1 MAKKIQRYETQMQ
14 LFDPKSNL
22 AILSEVPIRPKIG
35 FQYIFKWE
43 DKLKRQEWRVDG
55 FRWRQYSTVTFK
67 YGDVDCKRYH
77 FKLQVGPGNKFTTD
91 FTRHAIECP
100 LYENKILIWYQGDDS
115 LAVDAALKD
124 AKDSEKD
131 GKAPQRFETQMQL
144 FQPEANLPIL
154 NEVPLRPK
162 GGFKYIFKWDIPLK
176 RQDWRVDGYRW
187 RQNTMNRFSYHGVDS
202 KRYYFKLQV
211 GHGNEFSMEFTKNA
225 IECPLHENQ
234 VLVWYQGD
242 ETVARDFAH
251 GNSKDPEKEYH
262 RTAPSVLKKI
272 QMETETEKDGKAPQ
286 RFETQMQLFQ
296 PEANL
301 PILNE
306 VPLRPKGG
314 FKYIFKWEIPLKRQ
328 DWRVDGYRWR
338 QNTMNR
344 FSYHGVDSKRY
355 YFKLQVGHG
364 DEFSMEFT
372 KNAIECPL
380 HENQVLVW
388 YQGDETVA
396 RDFAHGNSKDPE
408 KEYHRTAPSVLKKIQ
423 METETEKLPLQV
435 YSDLL
440 TDCSNRARLMID
452 APRDVKQVQ
461 NARKF
466 IPRAERSINDSPKE
480 KKQIRN
486 TPKVHR
492 KIPSKA
498 ERSSHDVADAIY
510 NLYSC
515 ETDFVSDFQIAPYLL
530 IICFDKNTVSELRE
544 FIKRDDLT
552 TQCLTYDTTFAI
564 GELYLSVLTFRQP
577 EFEDNPVIPLMYMIY
592 ERDVPEVHNTFF
604 MRFAEAVPE
613 FSTPQRMIITSN
625 EEVAITN
632 AIAKHC
638 PDVPRL
644 RCWQHALQNIKLKL
658 QIFNI
663 TERQEVQQ
671 YESDF
676 IRLLNQDSA
685 GKYKS
690 LLAQMYLKRWKKEFS
705 DYFDMAIDPDMNRMG
720 AWALRPFGI
729 SLQTATSSESFS
741 GIMKRLSETNWNKS
755 SVDLL
760 ASSLLK
766 ITDFFNVRVARS
778 RYRLADYAY
787 TLKASLNDFY
797 GESDCDVSEAMTVEQ
812 LMDAIKMSR
821 TETASKGGRRTNA
834 STFTA
839 RRYAPQQIDSSMEGI
854 CILESNSV
862 DEADNSSIAVEHVIL
877 VDEAELDQDT
887 VMYICH

>member
-1 MAKKIQRYETQMQ
+1 
-14 LFDPKSNL
+14 
-22 AILSEVPIRPKIG
+22 
-35 FQYIFKWE
+35 
-43 DKLKRQEWRVDG
+43 
-55 FRWRQYSTVTFK
+55 
-67 YGDVDCKRYH
+67 
-77 FKLQVGPGNKFTTD
+77 
-91 FTRHAIECP
+91 
-100 LYENKILIWYQGDDS
+100 LIWYQGDDS

-124 AKDSEKD
+124 AKDS
-131 GKAPQRFETQMQL
+131 
-144 FQPEANLPIL
+144 
-154 NEVPLRPK
+154 
-162 GGFKYIFKWDIPLK
+162 
-176 RQDWRVDGYRW
+176 
-187 RQNTMNRFSYHGVDS
+187 
-202 KRYYFKLQV
+202 
-211 GHGNEFSMEFTKNA
+211 
-225 IECPLHENQ
+225 
-234 VLVWYQGD
+234 
-242 ETVARDFAH
+242 
-251 GNSKDPEKEYH
+251 
-262 RTAPSVLKKI
+262 
-272 QMETETEKDGKAPQ
+272 EKDGKAPQ

-440 TDCSNRARLMID
+440 TDCSNRARHMID

-466 IPRAERSINDSPKE
+466 IRRAERSINDSPKE

-486 TPKVHR
+486 TPKVQR

-515 ETDFVSDFQIAPYLL
+515 ETDFVSDLQIAPYLL
-530 IICFDKNTVSELRE
+530 IICFDKSKFIYLCSFQYIYLHHRILVCIIDTVSEFRE

-577 EFEDNPVIPLMYMIY
+577 EFEDNPIIPLMYMIY

-663 TERQEVQQ
+663 TERQKVQQ

-690 LLAQMYLKRWKKEFS
+690 LLAQMYLKRWKKVNIFAPLSLPLTILLIFCFNIYQEFS

-741 GIMKRLSETNWNKS
+741 GIMKRLSETNLLWNKS

-821 TETASKGGRRTNA
+821 TETASK
-834 STFTA
+834 
-839 RRYAPQQIDSSMEGI
+839 
-854 CILESNSV
+854 
-862 DEADNSSIAVEHVIL
+862 VE
-877 VDEAELDQDT
+877 
-887 VMYICH
+887 

>member
-1 MAKKIQRYETQMQ
+1 MFPLSAMAKKIQRYETQMQ

-67 YGDVDCKRYH
+67 YGDVDCKRYY
-77 FKLQVGPGNKFTTD
+77 FKLQVGPGNEFTTD

-124 AKDSEKD
+124 AKDS
-131 GKAPQRFETQMQL
+131 
-144 FQPEANLPIL
+144 
-154 NEVPLRPK
+154 
-162 GGFKYIFKWDIPLK
+162 
-176 RQDWRVDGYRW
+176 
-187 RQNTMNRFSYHGVDS
+187 
-202 KRYYFKLQV
+202 
-211 GHGNEFSMEFTKNA
+211 
-225 IECPLHENQ
+225 
-234 VLVWYQGD
+234 
-242 ETVARDFAH
+242 
-251 GNSKDPEKEYH
+251 
-262 RTAPSVLKKI
+262 
-272 QMETETEKDGKAPQ
+272 EKDGKAPQ

-423 METETEKLPLQV
+423 METETEKLPIQV

-440 TDCSNRARLMID
+440 TDCSNRARHMID

-466 IPRAERSINDSPKE
+466 IRRAERSINDSPKE
-480 KKQIRN
+480 KKQIRK
-486 TPKVHR
+486 TPKVQR
-492 KIPSKA
+492 KIPSKV
-498 ERSSHDVADAIY
+498 ECSSHDVANAIY

-515 ETDFVSDFQIAPYLL
+515 ETDFVSDLQIAPYLL
-530 IICFDKNTVSELRE
+530 IICFDKSK
-544 FIKRDDLT
+544 FI
-552 TQCLTYDTTFAI
+552 
-564 GELYLSVLTFRQP
+564 YL
-577 EFEDNPVIPLMYMIY
+577 
-592 ERDVPEVHNTFF
+592 
-604 MRFAEAVPE
+604 
-613 FSTPQRMIITSN
+613 
-625 EEVAITN
+625 
-632 AIAKHC
+632 C
-638 PDVPRL
+638 
-644 RCWQHALQNIKLKL
+644 
-658 QIFNI
+658 
-663 TERQEVQQ
+663 
-671 YESDF
+671 
-676 IRLLNQDSA
+676 
-685 GKYKS
+685 
-690 LLAQMYLKRWKKEFS
+690 
-705 DYFDMAIDPDMNRMG
+705 
-720 AWALRPFGI
+720 
-729 SLQTATSSESFS
+729 SF
-741 GIMKRLSETNWNKS
+741 
-755 SVDLL
+755 
-760 ASSLLK
+760 
-766 ITDFFNVRVARS
+766 
-778 RYRLADYAY
+778 
-787 TLKASLNDFY
+787 
-797 GESDCDVSEAMTVEQ
+797 Q
-812 LMDAIKMSR
+812 
-821 TETASKGGRRTNA
+821 
-834 STFTA
+834 
-839 RRYAPQQIDSSMEGI
+839 
-854 CILESNSV
+854 
-862 DEADNSSIAVEHVIL
+862 
-877 VDEAELDQDT
+877 
-887 VMYICH
+887 